1 MTAVHRLRVGSQTI
15 SLDHQAGD
23 SEGRQRVVP
32 GKKGHAFSTRQ
43 HRSGRSLRTLPRQ
56 FLFAY
61 FVASRS
67 LKKNPREGIKLRQS
81 TC

>member
-32 GKKGHAFSTRQ
+32 GKKGHAYSIRQ
-43 HRSGRSLRTLPRQ
+43 HRSGAKSLDCTPRQ
-56 FLFAY
+56 NLLAY
-61 FVASRS
+61 FRTSR
-67 LKKNPREGIKLRQS
+67 
-81 TC
+81 CH

>member
-1 MTAVHRLRVGSQTI
+1 MTAAHHRLRVGSQTI

-43 HRSGRSLRTLPRQ
+43 HRSGR
-56 FLFAY
+56 
-61 FVASRS
+61 
-67 LKKNPREGIKLRQS
+67 
-81 TC
+81 